1 MLCASAQTF
10 LSLSSSPHNDISQL
24 VFVLVN
30 TGLFLVVGSMNAAV
44 TNIHIQV
51 LMWAYIFISLGKI
64 SRLGVTGSN
73 VNRMLVL

>member
-1 MLCASAQTF
+1 M
-10 LSLSSSPHNDISQL
+10 
-24 VFVLVN
+24 N